1 MMSELS
7 EKIRAYIEKIEKET
21 GRPISIKMVQDVGLR
36 GMKAEFE
43 LDPEY
48 IRVKIVQ
55 NIETEKFEQSI
66 AHEITHGFLAYKK
79 KYCQLDYVQEPN
91 EIEGKSI
98 DIIVTMIEDIVVNKI
113 IQEENFQPYPYDYL
127 DKIQNDTKNI
137 RKSKGR
143 FPQLHQD
150 PVLNDRIMILRYIGA
165 WSLLKYFNLD
175 SFSLRVISKF
185 IKCFKKSYPKQYEAA
200 EQIEEIIF
208 ENNIFTS
215 EGYYKAIKR
224 CLELWNLVNLVKFVT
239 V

>member
-1 MMSELS
+1 MLELS
-7 EKIRAYIEKIEKET
+7 EKIKAYIEKIEKET
-21 GRPISIKMVQDVGLR
+21 GRSVSIKMVPDVGLR

-55 NIETEKFEQSI
+55 NIETEKIEQSI

-79 KYCQLDYVQEPN
+79 KYCQLEYLYEPN
-91 EIEGKSI
+91 EIEENSVN
-98 DIIVTMIEDIVVNKI
+98 IIVTMIEDIVVNKI
-113 IQEENFQPYPYDYL
+113 INKENFQPYPHDYL
-127 DKIQNDTKNI
+127 VKIQNDTKNI

-165 WSLLKYFNLD
+165 WGFLKYLNLD
-175 SFSLRVISKF
+175 SFSRRIISKF
-185 IKCFKKSYPKQYEAA
+185 IKCFKKSYPTQYEAA
-200 EQIEEIIF
+200 GQIEKIIL

-215 EGYYKAIKR
+215 EGYNKTIKE
-224 CLELWNLVNLVKFVT
+224 CLDLWNLTSLVRIYIC
-239 V
+239 

>member
-1 MMSELS
+1 MLEIS
-7 EKIRAYIEKIEKET
+7 EKLNAYIEKIEKET
-21 GRPISIKMVQDVGLR
+21 GRPVSIQMVQDVGLR

-43 LDPEY
+43 IDPEY
-48 IRVKIVQ
+48 IRIKMVQ

-79 KYCQLDYVQEPN
+79 KYCQLEYVQEPN
-91 EIEGKSI
+91 AIEEMSI
-98 DIIVTMIEDIVVNKI
+98 SIIATMIEDIVVNKI
-113 IQEENFQPYPYDYL
+113 IQEEKFQPYPYDYL
-127 DKIQNDTKNI
+127 DKIQNDTKKI
-137 RKSKGR
+137 HKSKGR

-165 WSLLKYFNLD
+165 WGFLKYFNLD
-175 SFSLRVISKF
+175 SFSRRVISKF

-200 EQIEEIIF
+200 EQIEEIIL

-224 CLELWNLVNLVKFVT
+224 CLGLWNLVDLVKFVT
-239 V
+239 K

>member
-1 MMSELS
+1 MLELS
-7 EKIRAYIEKIEKET
+7 EKIKAYIEKIEKET
-21 GRPISIKMVQDVGLR
+21 SHSVSIEMVQDVGLR

-55 NIETEKFEQSI
+55 NIETEKIEQSI

-79 KYCQLDYVQEPN
+79 KYCQLEYLNEPN
-91 EIEGKSI
+91 AIEGMSI
-98 DIIVTMIEDIVVNKI
+98 SIIVTMIEDIVVNKV

-137 RKSKGR
+137 RKSKGS

-150 PVLNDRIMILRYIGA
+150 PLLNGRIMILRYIGA
-165 WSLLKYFNLD
+165 WGFLKYFNLD
-175 SFSLRVISKF
+175 SFSRRVIYKF

-200 EQIEEIIF
+200 GQIEEIII
-208 ENNIFTS
+208 ENNIFTP

-224 CLELWNLVNLVKFVT
+224 CLELWNLVDLVKFVT
-239 V
+239 K